1 MTNDDGVH
9 APGIRALARAAYERG
24 MDVVVAAPEAEASGM
39 SAALSAVTDDGR
51 LVFRETELD
60 GLPGVP
66 AYAVA
71 ASPAYIAVLAGLGV
85 RAGAGPAAV
94 RHQRGANAGHAVLH
108 SGTVGAALT
117 AGNNGIRA
125 LAVSLDVL
133 TAAAASAGSGGAAIA
148 VLDSVDDES
157 RHWSSA
163 AELAATLLPWLAGA
177 DPGTVL
183 NLNVPDRPADQVAGC
198 ARRHW
203 PRSVRCRCPWPSVVR
218 GSCVRRWRRTRSAR
232 SPARTSPGWPT
243 GTRRSPR
250 SGRSGTCPTWSC
262 RSTAEDGSARHRR
275 TGGGAEI
282 VTRLPRAGGRPRR
295 RRRPPGPVAVPVGP
309 GQVHVGAGPGGVG
322 GRVVGADD
330 LTAVGLSV
338 VGDQPPG
345 GGQPDRCV
353 PGVGHL
359 VLLTGAPAQAVP
371 RYGTRHTRAGQRPR
385 SRKSRVTAANSGDWS
400 MS

>member
-1 MTNDDGVH
+1 MTADRPSRVLVTNDDGVH

-24 MDVVVAAPEAEASGM
+24 LDVVVAAPEAEASGM
-39 SAALSAVTDDGR
+39 SAALSAVTEDGR

-85 RAGAGPAAV
+85 FGPV
-94 RHQRGANAGHAVLH
+94 PDLLLSGINRGANAGHAVLH

-163 AELAATLLPWLAGA
+163 AELAATLLPWLAEA

-183 NLNVPDRPADQVAGC
+183 NLNVPDLPADQVAGL
-198 ARRHW
+198 RRATLA
-203 PRSVRCRCPWPSVVR
+203 PFGQVQVSIAERGEGFVRTAVEENAVR
-218 GSCVRRWRRTRSAR
+218 
-232 SPARTSPGWPT
+232 
-243 GTRRSPR
+243 
-250 SGRSGTCPTWSC
+250 
-262 RSTAEDGSARHRR
+262 
-275 TGGGAEI
+275 
-282 VTRLPRAGGRPRR
+282 
-295 RRRPPGPVAVPVGP
+295 AVPGTDI
-309 GQVHVGAGPGGVG
+309 AWL
-322 GRVVGADD
+322 ADGYAAV
-330 LTAVGLSV
+330 TAIRAL
-338 VGDQPPG
+338 
-345 GGQPDRCV
+345 
-353 PGVGHL
+353 GHL
-359 VLLTGAPAQAVP
+359 PDVELPVEG
-371 RYGTRHTRAGQRPR
+371 
-385 SRKSRVTAANSGDWS
+385 
-400 MS
+400 